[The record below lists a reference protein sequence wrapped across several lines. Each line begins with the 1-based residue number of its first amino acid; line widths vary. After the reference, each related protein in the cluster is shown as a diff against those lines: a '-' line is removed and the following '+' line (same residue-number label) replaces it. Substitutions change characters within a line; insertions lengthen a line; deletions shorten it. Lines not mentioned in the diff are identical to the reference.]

1 MLFQVGYFYTLFQ
14 KKERDTKLKNAN
26 GYGSITKLK
35 GNRRKPYMVRITVGR
50 DENGF
55 PIRKVLGYYSSKA
68 NAVATLSDYNREP
81 YDIASRK
88 LTFSDIY
95 NKWIETKEFDKLSKS
110 AQKCYKA
117 AYKKYEIIHNKVFAT
132 LKICDMQNCIDD
144 NESGYTSNRD
154 MKNLASK
161 LYQYSMVQEIVSQ
174 NKAKML
180 DVGSPA
186 KTKGARIPYSD
197 EEIDTLW
204 KHTDDD
210 IVKLILIYIYTGV
223 RCNELLYLKKENLH
237 LDEQYFEVVKSKTDS
252 GIRIVPIADVIVPF
266 FKYFCDKSQSQWVI
280 TAEYGGRLA
289 DSWYRKQQQSV
300 LKSLSMKHTTHEA
313 RHTCITQM
321 TIHNVNESVI
331 KEIVGHK
338 SAQSFTERVYTHIY
352 LKTKIDAVNT
362 IHT

>member
-1 MLFQVGYFYTLFQ
+1 
-14 KKERDTKLKNAN
+14 
-26 GYGSITKLK
+26 
-35 GNRRKPYMVRITVGR
+35 
-50 DENGF
+50 
-55 PIRKVLGYYSSKA
+55 
-68 NAVATLSDYNREP
+68 
-81 YDIASRK
+81 
-88 LTFSDIY
+88 
-95 NKWIETKEFDKLSKS
+95 
-110 AQKCYKA
+110 
-117 AYKKYEIIHNKVFAT
+117 
-132 LKICDMQNCIDD
+132 MQNCIDD

-197 EEIDTLW
+197 EEIDILW

-266 FKYFCDKSQSQWVI
+266 SNTFAINHK
-280 TAEYGGRLA
+280 
-289 DSWYRKQQQSV
+289 
-300 LKSLSMKHTTHEA
+300 
-313 RHTCITQM
+313 
-321 TIHNVNESVI
+321 VN
-331 KEIVGHK
+331 G
-338 SAQSFTERVYTHIY
+338 
-352 LKTKIDAVNT
+352 L
-362 IHT
+362 

>member
-1 MLFQVGYFYTLFQ
+1 M
-14 KKERDTKLKNAN
+14 KNAN
-26 GYGSITKLK
+26 GYGRITKLK
-35 GNRRKPYMVRITVGR
+35 GNRRKPYLVRITVGR

-68 NAVATLSDYNREP
+68 NAVAALSDYNREP

-154 MKNLASK
+154 MKNLVSK

-252 GIRIVPIADVIVPF
+252 GIRIVPIADIIVPF

-300 LKSLSMKHTTHEA
+300 LTSLSMKHTTHEA